1 MSFKQM
7 IKRFLVE
14 LFDKKHHDYV
24 AQQQQQ
30 ALRSLQQISFWMQ
43 ESLFISL
50 QYSNYPFLQSFR
62 AVQNIRPAGYSF
74 KNNWYIFLLPFIR
87 DTDTRPLSAQKKC
100 VTT

>member
-30 ALRSLQQISFWMQ
+30 ALWSLQQISFWMQ

-74 KNNWYIFLLPFIR
+74 KNNWYVFY
-87 DTDTRPLSAQKKC
+87 
-100 VTT
+100 

>member
-7 IKRFLVE
+7 IKRFFVE
-14 LFDKKHHDYV
+14 LFDKKHQNYV

-50 QYSNYPFLQSFR
+50 QYGNYPFCNPSVQFKIYALPDILSKITGTFFITVYPR
-62 AVQNIRPAGYSF
+62 HRYPPAVCS
-74 KNNWYIFLLPFIR
+74 
-87 DTDTRPLSAQKKC
+87 KKC

>member
-7 IKRFLVE
+7 IKRFFVE
-14 LFDKKHHDYV
+14 LFDRKHQNHV

-50 QYSNYPFLQSFR
+50 QYGNYPFLQSFR
-62 AVQNIRPAGYSF
+62 AVQKITGTFFITVYPRHRYPPAVCS
-74 KNNWYIFLLPFIR
+74 
-87 DTDTRPLSAQKKC
+87 KKC

>member
-30 ALRSLQQISFWMQ
+30 ALWSLQQISFWMQ

-50 QYSNYPFLQSFR
+50 QYSNYPSVQFKIYALPDILSKITGTFFITVYPR
-62 AVQNIRPAGYSF
+62 HRYPPAVCS
-74 KNNWYIFLLPFIR
+74 
-87 DTDTRPLSAQKKC
+87 KKC